1 MAHEA
6 VLACGPLKRS
16 RRVYEKG
23 ANPAEPERAR
33 ENRTSN
39 LSYLIL
45 KTSTACPSVQLCRLR
60 PRQRGVHSG
69 RRPPRNCTL
78 RRDSVLGMPVF
89 TQSGLAWTA
98 SRWALWM
105 TGRWLDLK
113 PEQREV
119 TSRRGHRNGR
129 SGVLRPPLGAPKPHL
144 PQRVRCGGRTPWGI

>member
-1 MAHEA
+1 MAHEP

-23 ANPAEPERAR
+23 AKPPGLKGSDKAAAHP
-33 ENRTSN
+33 SQ
-39 LSYLIL
+39 YLIL
-45 KTSTACPSVQLCRLR
+45 QTSTACPSVQLCRLR

-144 PQRVRCGGRTPWGI
+144 PQRVRCGGRMPWGI